1 MDILNNSA
9 VWVHQSSIH
18 KRKIALL
25 KKKPTVL
32 FLIKKLLALFLQG
45 TVMIPQAIFLQ
56 VIIVMPTSY
65 FSGYFKLVD
74 GVWFSAILFRSDTSY
89 FIT

>member
-9 VWVHQSSIH
+9 VWVRQSSIH

-25 KKKPTVL
+25 KKPTVL

-45 TVMIPQAIFLQ
+45 TGIIPQAIFLQ

-65 FSGYFKLVD
+65 LSGYFKLVG
-74 GVWFSAILFRSDTSY
+74 GVWFSAILFSSDTSY